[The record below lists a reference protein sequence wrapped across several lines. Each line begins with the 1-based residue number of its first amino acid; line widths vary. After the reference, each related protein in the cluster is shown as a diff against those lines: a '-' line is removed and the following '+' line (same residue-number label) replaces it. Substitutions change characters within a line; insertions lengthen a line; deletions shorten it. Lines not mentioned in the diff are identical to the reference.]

1 MGTSSELREREVT
14 LRQAVRRID
23 QAVEEPLEERVLQDL
38 LLSVD
43 RWAAALRRQATPV
56 TPGCVVFDQLALG
69 SIYTPG
75 AAFVEGAVVMRV
87 GPFQWSSGIYTWSGY
102 SEVDANGM
110 AGGSGQDLR
119 LNNATVSFDF
129 GGPVTTIK
137 CAVGEYGG
145 NINLE
150 ANGQVW
156 NFDDFSTLPGPSL
169 GAVSVTSTVTSTTFL
184 TGEIGTI
191 ELAGVITSF
200 SIGGQEL
207 WIDDVCYS

>member
-1 MGTSSELREREVT
+1 MSTQTANRQKETT
-14 LRQAVRRID
+14 LRQAMRRID
-23 QAVEEPLEERVLQDL
+23 QAVAEPLEERVLQEL
-38 LLSVD
+38 MISVD

-56 TPGCVVFDQLALG
+56 APGCVVFDLLPLG
-69 SIYTPG
+69 SVYTTG
-75 AAFVEGAVVMRV
+75 AAFTEGAVVMKV
-87 GPFQWSSGIYTWSGY
+87 GAFQWVNGIYTSNGY
-102 SEVDANGM
+102 AEVDGGGL

-129 GGPVTTIK
+129 GGPVNAIK

-150 ANGQVW
+150 VNGALW
-156 NFDDFSTLPGPSL
+156 NFDDFSMLPGTSL
-169 GAVSVTSTVTSTTFL
+169 GGVSVTSTVTPTTFP
-184 TGEIGTI
+184 TGEIGSL
-191 ELAGVITSF
+191 ELAGTITSF